1 MIIIV
6 IYLLFVLFM
15 DCLYE
20 NNIIFWIVGSLNI
33 KERIVII
40 VILIV
45 QSGDVV
51 VLIGTNILLTGY

>member
-15 DCLYE
+15 DYLYE

>member
-45 QSGDVV
+45 YSGDVV
-51 VLIGTNILLTGY
+51 VLIETNILLTGY

>member
-51 VLIGTNILLTGY
+51 VLIETNILLTGC

>member
-45 QSGDVV
+45 YSGDVV
-51 VLIGTNILLTGY
+51 VLIGTDILLTGY